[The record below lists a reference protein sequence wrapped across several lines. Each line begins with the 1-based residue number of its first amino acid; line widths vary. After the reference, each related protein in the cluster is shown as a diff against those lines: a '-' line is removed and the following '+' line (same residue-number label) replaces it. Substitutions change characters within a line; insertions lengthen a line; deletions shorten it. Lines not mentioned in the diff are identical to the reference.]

1 MRTSKKGGKNRN
13 KKYHRRIFSGL
24 PLFLS
29 LDHKFK
35 TLLRGFFDD
44 IRQRTQLQ
52 EHRLI
57 LLQRPDGDLYFHF

>member
-35 TLLRGFFDD
+35 TLLRGFFEERR
-44 IRQRTQLQ
+44 IEK